1 MFAVSAIIVHLVVP
15 FALMAWLVFGR
26 PPSVGHLI
34 FRALLALVYALQISV
49 AGAAWTWVGYSLRYV
64 VMLGAIAA
72 VIVAIGLALRRK
84 LSIVELSTWRLR
96 IDLLLTVG
104 LFVVFATGLPSI
116 SGRRQYKGT
125 AVELKWP
132 LAGDGYVVIHGGE
145 GESVN
150 AHAVVKAQT
159 YAIDVV
165 RLGEWGMR
173 AKGMLPTALDRYA
186 IYGQPVSAPCAGEV
200 IAARDNLPDQVP
212 PDGDVKNLAGNYVV
226 VYCEHISVLLAH
238 LQPGS
243 VKVTLGAH
251 VEVGTPLANVGNS
264 GNTSEPHLHI
274 HAVKGSVTDERA
286 LVVDGEAVPLIF
298 PPHRFLSRNDR
309 L

>member
-1 MFAVSAIIVHLVVP
+1 MFAVSAIVVHLVIP
-15 FALMAWLVFGR
+15 LALMCWLVLGR

-34 FRALLALVYALQISV
+34 FRVLLALVYALQISV
-49 AGAAWTWVGYSLRYV
+49 AGGAWTWVGYSLRYV
-64 VMLGAIAA
+64 VMLGTIAA
-72 VIVAIGLALRRK
+72 VVVAIALAIRRK
-84 LSIVELSTWRLR
+84 LSIARLSAWRLR

-125 AVELKWP
+125 AIELKWP
-132 LAGDGYVVIHGGE
+132 LAGEGYVVTHGGE
-145 GESVN
+145 GEGVN

-165 RLGEWGMR
+165 KLGEWGMR
-173 AKGMLPTALDRYA
+173 AQGLLPVELSRYA
-186 IYGQPVSAPCAGEV
+186 IYGQPVLAPCAGEV

-226 VYCEHISVLLAH
+226 LYCEHSSVVLAH

-243 VKVTLGAH
+243 VKVTVGAH
-251 VEVGTPLANVGNS
+251 VEAGAALANVGNS
-264 GNTSEPHLHI
+264 GQTSEPHLHI
-274 HAVKGSVTDERA
+274 HAVQGSVTDERA
-286 LVVDGEAVPLIF
+286 CLVDGDAVPLMF